1 MVNIA
6 QMLNA
11 RITSWHAEHFVVAT
25 GLIGHPEH
33 PDRAAPDLH
42 TGEGRLAEQ
51 YESVQRVTVQAKGV
65 LDKAVVVRVPGRGKE
80 HAV

>member
-1 MVNIA
+1 
-6 QMLNA
+6 MLNA

-33 PDRAAPDLH
+33 PDRAASDLH
-42 TGEGRLAEQ
+42 PGEGRLAEKH
-51 YESVQRVTVQAKGV
+51 ESVQRVSVQAKGV
-65 LDKAVVVRVPGRGKE
+65 FDEAVVVRVPGRGKE

>member
-1 MVNIA
+1 VVNIA

-11 RITSWHAEHFVVAT
+11 RITSRHAEHFVIAT

-42 TGEGRLAEQ
+42 TGERRLAKK
-51 YESVQRVTVQAKGV
+51 YESV
-65 LDKAVVVRVPGRGKE
+65 
-80 HAV
+80 